1 MKSGQNTATVM
12 SGNTGADT
20 VFYKMKWLLKYNTAW
35 HILKEVQGYDSLN
48 SWVMFNSETVE

>member
-1 MKSGQNTATVM
+1 M